1 MKRLLI
7 ISFTFFMTIFIGGC
21 NNVKKDNKEKILKEI
36 NDKINLKIE
45 SNEYFY
51 NINTINCVVNDL
63 VNNETNE
70 TDIDIIS
77 KTIFEEVSNLFLDS
91 DLVEKIEFDFQK
103 QFGYKLYYNDYY
115 GSYNEAYFLFVEGDA
130 QFKKDIIISDVIF
143 RYNCDWDIYVW
154 YQDKFYFI
162 DEAFDTE
169 IFNYETL
176 KKISQIHYLKT
187 VDKYYN
193 FELKDRNDYFN
204 LSFVRI

>member
-45 SNEYFY
+45 SNEYVY

-63 VNNETNE
+63 VNSVTNE
-70 TDIDIIS
+70 TEIDIIS
-77 KTIFEEVSNLFLDS
+77 ETIFEEVSNLFLDS

-162 DEAFDTE
+162 DEAFDAE